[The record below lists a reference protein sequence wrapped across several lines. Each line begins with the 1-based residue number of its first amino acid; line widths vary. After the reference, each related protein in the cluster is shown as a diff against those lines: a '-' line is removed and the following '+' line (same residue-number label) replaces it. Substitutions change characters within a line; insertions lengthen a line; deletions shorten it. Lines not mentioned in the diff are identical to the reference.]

1 MDNIKMI
8 YGIDILDYY
17 QMTTRYSCKWFIKT
31 KYSKEQLDG
40 IVKKIISKNKNFTDL
55 SLKEL
60 ADEMEKM
67 NYFKIIE
74 DLTDVVQHTIECEV
88 Q

>member
-1 MDNIKMI
+1 MDHIKMVFS
-8 YGIDILDYY
+8 IDILDYY
-17 QMTTRYSCKWFIKT
+17 QADIRYSSKWLIKT
-31 KYSKEQLDG
+31 KYSKEQLGG
-40 IVKKIISKNKNFTDL
+40 IVKKMVNKKIEFTNS

-67 NYFKIIE
+67 GYFKIIE
-74 DLTDVVQHTIECEV
+74 DLTGVVQHTIECEM